1 LVSLFPPVKDTCLL
15 IDGSGMS
22 VHRFFSLSFVAV
34 GLFVALVGCNIF
46 RGTESTDELGWKKAS
61 MPKLL
66 KGEWYLNDFFYMRVA
81 SLKVT
86 VDNREWTIETIY
98 EKDGVYRLVVKSNRQ
113 YMAMYF
119 QNIAEHSVEKSFG
132 YITFSPYEAK
142 LAGREEWVVL
152 KRE

>member
-1 LVSLFPPVKDTCLL
+1 MYLS

-22 VHRFFSLSFVAV
+22 VRAFLSFSLVTA
-34 GLFVALVGCNIF
+34 GLFVSLAGCNIF
-46 RGTESTDELGWKKAS
+46 RGTESTDELGWKKVS

-66 KGEWYLNDFFYMRVA
+66 KGEWYLKEFFYMKVS
-81 SLKVT
+81 SLKVM

-98 EKDGVYRLVVKSNRQ
+98 EKEGEYRLIVKSNRQ

-119 QNIAEHSVEKSFG
+119 RNIAEHSVEKSFG
-132 YITFSPYEAK
+132 YIAFSPYEAK